1 MDKTELFEKAPVH
14 KAVINMAV
22 PTILSMIVTIFY
34 NMADTFFVGQT
45 GNSLYISAV
54 SLASPVF
61 LIFTAFSSM
70 FGAGGSSVISRALGM
85 GEPEKAKKTSAFVCY
100 ASLIFGVLMTVGVLV
115 SMEPLLT
122 LIGTDAQ
129 THDFVKEYLT
139 WIGLGATFSV
149 FGGTFS
155 NVIRSE
161 GASSDAMTGHI
172 VGSIIN
178 IILDPIMILWLGMGV
193 QGAAVATVIGNMA
206 ACIIYASYFFR
217 KPSQLSIHPRDFN
230 PTGRLVWEVISI
242 GLPSAATSLLSTVA
256 NVLMNRTL
264 VAYSNNAVAGM
275 GVAMKINTVAVYV
288 LLGLGTGIQPLIGY
302 NYGSGNKKRLM
313 DIFKFSSIAS
323 VVVGAVL
330 TAIMVV
336 LRTPIIHAFINDQ
349 EVIDYGT
356 HMLVALQMAGPI
368 LGLVFIGAN
377 TIQAMGK
384 ALAAFILNLLRQGIF
399 LIPLIFILDHF
410 FGLSGVVFSNPV
422 ADYLAVVVSYIVCIR
437 YMKQM
442 EKPSTDPEF

>member
-1 MDKTELFEKAPVH
+1 MDKTELFEKAPIH
-14 KAVINMAV
+14 KAVVNMAV
-22 PTILSMIVTIFY
+22 PTILSMIVIILY

-61 LIFTAFSSM
+61 LIFTAFTSM

-85 GEPEKAKKTSAFVCY
+85 GDQERAKRVSAFVCY
-100 ASLIFGVLMTVGVLV
+100 ASIIFGILMSAAVLIG
-115 SMEPLLT
+115 MEPLLKF
-122 LIGTDAQ
+122 IGTDAE

-139 WIGLGATFSV
+139 WIGLGATFSI
-149 FGGTFS
+149 FSGAFS

-161 GASSDAMTGHI
+161 GASSDAMIGNI
-172 VGSIIN
+172 AGSITN
-178 IILDPIMILWLGMGV
+178 IILDPIMILWLNMGV
-193 QGAAVATVIGNMA
+193 QGAAIATVIGNMV
-206 ACIIYASYFFR
+206 ACIIYATYFFR
-217 KPSQLSIHPRDFN
+217 KPTKLSISPRDFH
-230 PTGRLVWEVISI
+230 PTLSLTWEIVSI

-323 VVVGAVL
+323 VVVGSIITAV
-330 TAIMVV
+330 MVV

-356 HMLVALQMAGPI
+356 HMLVALQLAGPI

-399 LIPLIFILDHF
+399 LIPLIFLLNRF
-410 FGLSGVVFSNPV
+410 FGLRGVVYSNPV
-422 ADYLAVVVSYIVCIR
+422 ADYLAVVVSYIVCIK

-442 EKPSTDPEF
+442 AESGAEQH